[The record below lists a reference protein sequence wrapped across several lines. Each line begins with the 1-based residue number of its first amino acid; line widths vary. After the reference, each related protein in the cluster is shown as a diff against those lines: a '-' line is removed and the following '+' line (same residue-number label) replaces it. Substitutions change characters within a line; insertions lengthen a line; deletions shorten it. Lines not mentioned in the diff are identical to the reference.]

1 MSCFYHSL
9 DLLKVP
15 VHITVLCECFKP
27 SSISQSVMHLGSCR
41 EQWMVSWSVWF
52 RRVGTWKIDSGEQP
66 IPYRSLPRQSHTKCQ
81 RLAVLDWLWCCMS
94 GCMCVCVCVFV
105 CLFLVPILF
114 WIVCM
119 FLLHWLWFSLRACLS
134 ACLPACLSAYV
145 PLIRKTHVTSTA
157 ADLWL

>member
-41 EQWMVSWSVWF
+41 EQWMVWWSVWF

-94 GCMCVCVCVFV
+94 GCMCVCLCF
-105 CLFLVPILF
+105 CLSFSRTNSLLNCLHVSFTLVVI
-114 WIVCM
+114 
-119 FLLHWLWFSLRACLS
+119 LS
-134 ACLPACLSAYV
+134 ACLSICLPTCLSVCLCASY
-145 PLIRKTHVTSTA
+145 
-157 ADLWL
+157 